1 MPVIASYGFRPHRS
15 RLPTSSFTLALY
27 PCCTPMLPRL
37 CAHLPK
43 LLAPLFSVRPFV
55 VRSVDRGPFGR
66 CSRSIPSHLGTYL
79 SHAFA
84 CECSA
89 KTKPPTIIPHPVL
102 SACLPI
108 TPTRRYRG
116 GSVAF
121 VLASV
126 EFVPFGSRSRLV
138 RSRQSPIIA
147 AAAGIDPAKVRRG
160 RYSAVIRPLLRL

>member
-1 MPVIASYGFRPHRS
+1 MSVIASYGFRPHRS
-15 RLPTSSFTLALY
+15 RLPTSSVTLALY

-37 CAHLPK
+37 CAQLPK
-43 LLAPLFSVRPFV
+43 LLARLFSVRPLV

-66 CSRSIPSHLGTYL
+66 CSRSVPSRFGTYL
-79 SHAFA
+79 SHAFTRD
-84 CECSA
+84 CSA

-126 EFVPFGSRSRLV
+126 EFVPFGSRSRSV
-138 RSRQSPIIA
+138 RSRQSPIFGSGQRICTFTA
-147 AAAGIDPAKVRRG
+147 
-160 RYSAVIRPLLRL
+160 YSHPL

>member
-15 RLPTSSFTLALY
+15 RLPTSSVTLALY

-89 KTKPPTIIPHPVL
+89 KTKPPTNPSSGFVRLLTYNPNAAVSGRL
-102 SACLPI
+102 CRFRARACCLRAFAV
-108 TPTRRYRG
+108 RREDAH
-116 GSVAF
+116 S
-121 VLASV
+121 
-126 EFVPFGSRSRLV
+126 ERS
-138 RSRQSPIIA
+138 PIA